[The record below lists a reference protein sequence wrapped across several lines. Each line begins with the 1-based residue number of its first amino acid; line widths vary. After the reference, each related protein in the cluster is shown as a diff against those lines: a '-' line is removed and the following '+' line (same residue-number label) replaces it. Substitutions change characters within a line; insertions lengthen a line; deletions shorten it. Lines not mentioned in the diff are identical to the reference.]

1 MVIYVK
7 KPKQENFCVISVYYK
22 TDTKSTKKSCRLG
35 KGKKIRPMEKQNS
48 LSKMTWKFHATGK
61 SSTWTSGFP
70 SQCKNGSSSYLP
82 RKIFPILYVSLPSVK
97 NGQDNTSLIQC

>member
-48 LSKMTWKFHATGK
+48 LSKMT
-61 SSTWTSGFP
+61 
-70 SQCKNGSSSYLP
+70 
-82 RKIFPILYVSLPSVK
+82 
-97 NGQDNTSLIQC
+97 